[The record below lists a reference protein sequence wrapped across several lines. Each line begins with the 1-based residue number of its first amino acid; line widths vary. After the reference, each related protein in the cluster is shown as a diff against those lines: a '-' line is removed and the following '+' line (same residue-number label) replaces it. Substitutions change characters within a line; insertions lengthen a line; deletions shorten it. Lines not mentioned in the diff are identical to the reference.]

1 MVANALRFDDEKALQ
16 AWLQD
21 QPAEWAQVV
30 AVRGALRVFPLVLSV
45 AQIPDKEFSRDLKQ
59 GLIVSAWR
67 ALFISWASCNYPPK
81 DMDAFFSSPSAFSAA
96 RAAAAAGV
104 SSASSRAAAAARA
117 ASSAA
122 DASIS
127 SASAAPAVSAVF
139 SAALAADA
147 GDPNVVWDA
156 VSADARF
163 LQAEGSPEDAGLR
176 LLAMPLWIDPIAESE
191 KHQTNAPA
199 FTRQAY
205 DDFANLD
212 WVRNHR
218 WELITD
224 WYKAILPDDRDAEPR
239 SLLGEN
245 ADVEI
250 ATQPD
255 EFWNREPEIV
265 LEAVAEIV
273 ARARASA
280 GAPPI
285 AGTEPASLS
294 SEADA
299 VEDTDHIERVDT
311 ENHRDTESEFLSDHP
326 DAMVDYLDRSAIAFQ
341 LAGRINQIWDTQNPV
356 KEIKH
361 GPAGYLSALWT
372 GRWKKR
378 WDATLDT
385 GFVVHL
391 DAPWGGGKTNFA
403 SYVTRILNPW
413 RDAEMP
419 QWLADLDL
427 PGDSDWMGRYRRPW
441 LVVNFNA
448 WNHQHVD
455 PPWWVFAETIRQ
467 QCMRALWT
475 ETNQREAGS
484 FPDPLPAYDYRVGPI
499 PFLGKL
505 GLWLKERVWRMQL
518 GSALVPLFVAALT
531 FAIVYAMFKIGFVS
545 INEGGN
551 LVFGKGLP
559 AFALASLA
567 SLFGGV
573 ATIRSA
579 LDYVAKNLFS
589 GTPAAAQQFELGSAD
604 PLERFRYHFART
616 IEDFGR
622 PIVVVVDDLDRC
634 SPKYVVDLV
643 RGMQAVMVSPRIVY
657 LLLGDRDWIE
667 KAFAETHKAMAAIDV
682 GPEHSFGGRFV
693 EKAIQMSFVLP
704 EMDPKRREKFTEAIL
719 KKTTEELGRPKDG
732 VAEAVLSDLMAR
744 QALDIGT
751 QDIGQVLGTG
761 NFRVREQAAETLIK
775 QVRSSDLA
783 PEAKTAFET
792 DFSARLARKAATDQ
806 SVVKETGHMLVG
818 LAPMLPGNPRQIK
831 RIINT
836 ITVMQQVARLR
847 VEDFRPLAD
856 DVKWQKLARW
866 AVVMI
871 EWPQTWFT
879 LTKHAG
885 IMDWVLPHSGRSPKS
900 EEDMKLAAYA
910 ALVRNNEPAK
920 KLLLMPDPAVG
931 WEGEPI
937 TTEDIRWL
945 ANIMP
950 ATSGSMLELPSKKKE
965 EQRD

>member
-1 MVANALRFDDEKALQ
+1 M
-16 AWLQD
+16 
-21 QPAEWAQVV
+21 
-30 AVRGALRVFPLVLSV
+30 
-45 AQIPDKEFSRDLKQ
+45 
-59 GLIVSAWR
+59 
-67 ALFISWASCNYPPK
+67 
-81 DMDAFFSSPSAFSAA
+81 
-96 RAAAAAGV
+96 
-104 SSASSRAAAAARA
+104 
-117 ASSAA
+117 
-122 DASIS
+122 
-127 SASAAPAVSAVF
+127 
-139 SAALAADA
+139 
-147 GDPNVVWDA
+147 
-156 VSADARF
+156 
-163 LQAEGSPEDAGLR
+163 
-176 LLAMPLWIDPIAESE
+176 
-191 KHQTNAPA
+191 NAPA
-199 FTRQAY
+199 
-205 DDFANLD
+205 
-212 WVRNHR
+212 WVREALVSFETSQLAR
-218 WELITD
+218 TGSWSLILA
-224 WYKAILPDDRDAEPR
+224 WYRAVLPDNMEARPR
-239 SLLGEN
+239 SLFGEEG
-245 ADVEI
+245 DVEI
-250 ATQPD
+250 AMQPD
-255 EFWNREPEIV
+255 KFWERAPEDV
-265 LEAVAEIV
+265 LDEI
-273 ARARASA
+273 ANWK
-280 GAPPI
+280 P
-285 AGTEPASLS
+285 SLS
-294 SEADA
+294 ARVDADLPTGEFEGLVKVGGPSVKKGNAGSKTAKVAQSEAKSAAQDSQIDPVSEEVSVEKDEVGDA
-299 VEDTDHIERVDT
+299 DLNDVGEADI
-311 ENHRDTESEFLSDHP
+311 HRDTESEFLSDHP

-356 KEIKH
+356 KTENH

-372 GRWKKR
+372 GLWKKR

-419 QWLADLDL
+419 QWLTDLDL
-427 PGDSDWMGRYRRPW
+427 PGDFDWMERYRRPW

-455 PPWWVFAETIRQ
+455 PPWWVFSETIRQ
-467 QCMRALWT
+467 QCTNALWT
-475 ETNQREAGS
+475 ETNQRDAGS
-484 FPDPLPAYDYRVGPI
+484 FPDPLPDYDYRVGPI
-499 PFLGKL
+499 SFLGKV
-505 GLWLKERVWRMQL
+505 GLWLKERIWRMQL
-518 GSALVPLFVAALT
+518 GAASVPLVVACLT
-531 FAIVYAMFKIGFVS
+531 FAAIYVMYRIGWVS
-545 INEGGN
+545 TKEGK
-551 LVFGKGLP
+551 LVFFGE
-559 AFALASLA
+559 FSALAIAALA

-573 ATIRSA
+573 ATIRGA
-579 LDYVAKNLFS
+579 VDYVAKNLFS

-604 PLERFRYHFART
+604 PLERFRHHFART

-634 SPKYVVDLV
+634 TPEYVVDLV
-643 RGMQAVMVSPRIVY
+643 RGMQTVMVSPRIVY

-732 VAEAVLSDLMAR
+732 VAEAVLSNLMAR

-751 QDIGQVLGTG
+751 QDIGQVLRTG

-871 EWPQTWFT
+871 EWPQTWYT
-879 LTKHAG
+879 LTKHDG
-885 IMDWVLPHSGRSPKS
+885 IMDWVLQHSGRSPKS
-900 EEDMKLAAYA
+900 EDDIKLAAYA

-937 TTEDIRWL
+937 TADDIRWL

-950 ATSGSMLELPSKKKE
+950 ATSGSMLELPSKKKDE
-965 EQRD
+965 KD

>member
-1 MVANALRFDDEKALQ
+1 MDSTLQ
-16 AWLQD
+16 FKDGKELEVWLQD
-21 QPAEWAQVV
+21 KPVDWAQVI
-30 AVRGALRVFPLVLSV
+30 AARSALRVFPLVFSIARFPDSV
-45 AQIPDKEFSRDLKQ
+45 ISPDRKQ
-59 GLIVSAWR
+59 RVILSAWR
-67 ALFISWASCNYPPK
+67 AIFISWAARKYATH
-81 DMDAFFSSPSAFSAA
+81 DMTAA
-96 RAAAAAGV
+96 AAAAAGSDPGDYMV
-104 SSASSRAAAAARA
+104 AFAAANAATAAGEAVLAVFGYNAAAVNAANVAAATDAAVADAAADSEQSWTAISADCRWLSNDGNGLIERPLWPSDVRENSRFKANFPPWARA
-117 ASSAA
+117 VFDEFDGGELAKNTSWGLIVAWYR
-122 DASIS
+122 
-127 SASAAPAVSAVF
+127 AV
-139 SAALAADA
+139 L
-147 GDPNVVWDA
+147 PN
-156 VSADARF
+156 SMSGKP
-163 LQAEGSPEDAGLR
+163 QS
-176 LLAMPLWIDPIAESE
+176 LW
-191 KHQTNAPA
+191 
-199 FTRQAY
+199 
-205 DDFANLD
+205 
-212 WVRNHR
+212 
-218 WELITD
+218 
-224 WYKAILPDDRDAEPR
+224 
-239 SLLGEN
+239 GERI
-245 ADVEI
+245 DVEI

-255 EFWNREPEIV
+255 EFWKREPQVVMDAI
-265 LEAVAEIV
+265 AK
-273 ARARASA
+273 
-280 GAPPI
+280 I
-285 AGTEPASLS
+285 AGWKPVLAARVEGDLPSMTAEGVAKAGDPSVRKKNARSKSAKASQPAGKGTAQGGSSGPVSEEVS

-299 VEDTDHIERVDT
+299 VEGTDHIELVET

-326 DAMVDYLDRSAIAFQ
+326 DAMVDYLERSAIAFQ

-356 KEIKH
+356 KKQNH

-378 WDATLDT
+378 WDNTLDT

-419 QWLADLDL
+419 KWLTDLDL
-427 PGDSDWMGRYRRPW
+427 PGDADWMERYRRPW

-467 QCMRALWT
+467 QCMTALRS
-475 ETNQREAGS
+475 EANQREAGS
-484 FPDPLPAYDYRVGPI
+484 FPDPLPAYDYLDGPTR
-499 PFLGKL
+499 FLGNAT
-505 GLWLKERVWRMQL
+505 LWIRERVWRMQL
-518 GSALVPLFVAALT
+518 GAASVPLVVASLT
-531 FAIVYAMFKIGFVS
+531 FAAIYVMYRIGWVS
-545 INEGGN
+545 TSEGK
-551 LVFGKGLP
+551 LVFFGE
-559 AFALASLA
+559 FSALALAALA

-573 ATIRSA
+573 ATIRGA
-579 LDYVAKNLFS
+579 VDYVAKNLFS
-589 GTPAAAQQFELGSAD
+589 GTPAAAQRFELGSAD
-604 PLERFRYHFART
+604 PLERFRHHFART

-643 RGMQAVMVSPRIVY
+643 RGMQTVMVSPRIVY

-704 EMDPKRREKFTEAIL
+704 DMDPERREKFTESIL
-719 KKTTEELGRPKDG
+719 KKHSEEVGRPKEG
-732 VAEAVLSDLMAR
+732 VAEAVLSNLMAR
-744 QALDIGT
+744 QALEIGT

-761 NFRVREQAAETLIK
+761 NFRVREQAADTLIK
-775 QVRSSDLA
+775 QVRSSDIA
-783 PEAKTAFET
+783 AEAKTAFEV

-831 RIINT
+831 RIVNT

-866 AVVMI
+866 VVVMT

-879 LTKHAG
+879 LTRHPG

-900 EEDMKLAAYA
+900 EEDMKLAA
-910 ALVRNNEPAK
+910 
-920 KLLLMPDPAVG
+920 
-931 WEGEPI
+931 
-937 TTEDIRWL
+937 
-945 ANIMP
+945 
-950 ATSGSMLELPSKKKE
+950 
-965 EQRD
+965 